1 MSWFKQATYS
11 LRYEAHI
18 ALIALNVAVFI
29 IMKTGSLI
37 AGLYGIGGDNAWL
50 ANFALAS
57 DLSDVLSRP
66 WSLVTYM
73 FAQTDFLHLIFNML
87 WLFCFGRLISCAIR
101 YNDIILTYIVGGLLG
116 GILFIATYPLM
127 SVAEG
132 WLMGASASIVAI
144 AAVTAVVMPE
154 QRIQLM
160 FLGQVR
166 VIWLVVA
173 VILMLVLGSSGTNP
187 GGAVAHLGGLIAG
200 IVLGLIY
207 RRKQHKLMAASHQ
220 QAELDRII
228 QKVKRTGYLAL
239 SSHERK
245 RFFELSAKFN
255 NNARK

>member
-1 MSWFKQATYS
+1 MSWFKQATYH
-11 LRYEAHI
+11 LRNDAYI
-18 ALIALNVAVFI
+18 ALIAINVAVFI
-29 IMKTGSLI
+29 VMKAGSLI
-37 AGLYGIGGDNAWL
+37 AGLTGIDSDNAWL

-57 DLSDVLSRP
+57 NLSDVASRP
-66 WSLVTYM
+66 WSIVMYM
-73 FAQTDFLHLIFNML
+73 FAQTDILHLIFNML
-87 WLFCFGRLISCAIR
+87 WLFCFGRLISYAIR
-101 YNDIILTYIVGGLLG
+101 YYDIVIAYIAGGLVG

-132 WLMGASASIVAI
+132 WLMGASASTVAI

-166 VIWLVVA
+166 VIWLVLA
-173 VILMLVLGSSGTNP
+173 VILMLILGSSGTNP

-200 IVLGLIY
+200 VVIGITY
-207 RRKQHKLMAASHQ
+207 RYKQHKLMTTSHQ